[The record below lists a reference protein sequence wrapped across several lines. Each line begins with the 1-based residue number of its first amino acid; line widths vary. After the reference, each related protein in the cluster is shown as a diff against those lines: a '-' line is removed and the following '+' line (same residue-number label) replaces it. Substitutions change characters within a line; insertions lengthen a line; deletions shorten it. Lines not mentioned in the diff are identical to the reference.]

1 MEFSWKSL
9 IFSLIILIVVGGA
22 GFIITDPPVSYV
34 ILFIAIVLAIVIFRR
49 TTPKKNKKKTAP
61 SQNTVKR
68 QTQQENPQDVL
79 KKSLLKL
86 NIEARVEGIPH
97 LADLETIIDQLIILI
112 PHMKNKFPDKEI
124 TWQTEKIA
132 TGYLPDILKAFLT
145 LNESKRQEQ
154 SDNFKQSLRALLGEL
169 KSIEELTSSAQVAD
183 FDMKANEISLR
194 FSNLLK

>member
-1 MEFSWKSL
+1 M
-9 IFSLIILIVVGGA
+9 IGGA
-22 GFIITDPPVSYV
+22 GLIITDAPISYI
-34 ILFIAIVLAIVIFRR
+34 ILFIAIILAIVVFRR
-49 TTPKKNKKKTAP
+49 GSNKQEKKKTAP
-61 SQNTVKR
+61 AQNTVKKT
-68 QTQQENPQDVL
+68 TQKEDPQDVL

-86 NIEARVEGIPH
+86 NIDARVEGIPH
-97 LADLETIIDQLIILI
+97 LTNLESIIDQLIILI

-132 TGYLPDILKAFLT
+132 TGYLPDILKAYIT
-145 LNESKRQEQ
+145 LNEAKRQEQ
-154 SDNFKQSLRALLGEL
+154 SENFKQSLKALLGEL